1 MAFRAEISEEKVG
14 EAIYPLPSQTSEVPA
29 FYASK
34 WEWRRRKR
42 LGKVDL
48 HENREPE
55 RRV

>member
-14 EAIYPLPSQTSEVPA
+14 EAIYPLLSQTSEVPA